1 MHSYHY
7 QELLLFLSHKYA
19 GSTIYFS
26 QISIHRSQFVINVD
40 SVAHCTL
47 VQCRPPSDTAPF
59 FHKSQS
65 TDLNLLSMS
74 TPSHTAPWFNVDHR
88 RTLHLSFTNLNPP
101 ISICYQC
108 RPRRTLHLGSM
119 STTVRHCTFLSV
131 VKYQQHQFE
140 PRWLVLNF
148 IFTRPRAT
156 FNPNRRTRFQLVL
169 FRVR

>member
-1 MHSYHY
+1 MSCTGPCPVQQIFHFGLRNIKTKSPCRFNCIHCAKCTHTTTKNSSCFSPINM
-7 QELLLFLSHKYA
+7 QE
-19 GSTIYFS
+19 
-26 QISIHRSQFVINVD
+26 
-40 SVAHCTL
+40 
-47 VQCRPPSDTAPF
+47 APF
-59 FHKSQS
+59 IFHKSQF

-74 TPSHTAPWFNVDHR
+74 TQSHTAPWFNVDHR